1 MLDSNTGTHT
11 QLSPQDADA
20 LRQTARWARF
30 LAIMGFVMIGIMVVF
45 GVFMGSMFAR
55 LGAMQN
61 EMTGMPTPIGMEALG
76 TTYTV
81 MFLLIGAL
89 YFVPTLLLYQFA
101 TRTLRA
107 LGPTFDPLTFTNG
120 LHAHRRLYKFM
131 GILMIIVLSLYGIGF
146 LIMLAVGGMAAMM

>member
-1 MLDSNTGTHT
+1 
-11 QLSPQDADA
+11 
-20 LRQTARWARF
+20 
-30 LAIMGFVMIGIMVVF
+30 
-45 GVFMGSMFAR
+45 
-55 LGAMQN
+55 
-61 EMTGMPTPIGMEALG
+61 
-76 TTYTV
+76 